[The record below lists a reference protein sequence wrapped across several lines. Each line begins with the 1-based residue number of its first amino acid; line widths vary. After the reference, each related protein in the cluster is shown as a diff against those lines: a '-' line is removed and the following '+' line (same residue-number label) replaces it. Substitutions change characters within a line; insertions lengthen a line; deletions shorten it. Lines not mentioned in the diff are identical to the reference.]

1 MICKSCVT
9 LRLPESLH
17 NRAKELAQEDGVSM
31 NQFIML
37 ALAEKVATLNA
48 ENYLQIRGQRASREK
63 FLAAMGQLPDV
74 EPPDERDRFLPSQ
87 E

>member
-1 MICKSCVT
+1 MTAVT

-17 NRAKELAQEDGVSM
+17 SRARELAKEDGVSM

-48 ENYLQIRGQRASREK
+48 ESYLQERTTRASRQK
-63 FLAAMGQLPDV
+63 FMEAMAQVPDI
-74 EPPDERDRFLPSQ
+74 EPPDERDRLP
-87 E
+87 

>member
-1 MICKSCVT
+1 MTAVT

-17 NRAKELAQEDGVSM
+17 NRARELAKEDGVSM

-48 ENYLQIRGQRASREK
+48 ESYLQERAERGSREK
-63 FLAAMGQLPDV
+63 FLAALAKVPNID
-74 EPPDERDRFLPSQ
+74 PPDERDRLP
-87 E
+87 